1 MGESPPNDDERF
13 FQSIV
18 EQAGDLIVVFTSD
31 GTVVY
36 INPASNDILGLAP
49 SQVVGTNV
57 LDYMHPDELER
68 AIRGLTLNATH
79 GSAPG
84 ATSYRLRHADGT
96 WSYVDMTGGHAHT
109 SDNKL
114 MYTSFSR
121 RANDRFAMSETL
133 TKLVSGATLTEVLR
147 PVCDTFDW
155 QVNGSHIGISWI
167 ERDGGIELVHT
178 GIDPQLVAG
187 EEPWEKC
194 RWSGEAI
201 IDDDLSLLTD
211 DVRQLAHSAGLGA
224 YWIKPV
230 PNPMGGCALVTVWT
244 KVDGRPPIHHAL
256 AMETVPT
263 IVEMILRWHD
273 QQHQLDRA
281 VYHDALT
288 GVANR
293 ARLFEELDNCCESGS
308 ILYCDLDH
316 FKAVNDTYGHAAG
329 DELLKQFAERL
340 TTSVRGNDLVARLG
354 GDEFVVLCCGAT
366 PDIARTIAQRIETTV
381 AESFVLEA
389 TTIPMHVSIGIAHD
403 PIGASVATLNT
414 ADQRLY
420 LAKQYRAHHALR
432 DEDLRS

>member
-1 MGESPPNDDERF
+1 MGETPPPTATVS

-18 EQAGDLIVVFTSD
+18 EQAGDLIVVFD
-31 GTVVY
+31 EAGTVVY
-36 INPASNDILGLAP
+36 INPVSHDIIGLEP
-49 SQVVGTNV
+49 SEVIGTNV

-68 AIRGLTLNATH
+68 AIRGLALNTTH

-84 ATSYRLRHADGT
+84 STFYRLRHANGT
-96 WSYVDMTGGHAHT
+96 WTYVDMTGGHAHT
-109 SDNKL
+109 NDNRL

-121 RANDRFAMSETL
+121 RAEDRYARIEML
-133 TKLVSGATLTEVLR
+133 TKLVSGSPLAEVIR

-155 QVNGSHIGISWI
+155 QVNGSHIGISWTDH
-167 ERDGGIELVHT
+167 DGTVEIAHT
-178 GIDPQLVAG
+178 GIDPRLVAG
-187 EEPWEKC
+187 EDPWEKC
-194 RWSGEAI
+194 RWSGESV
-201 IDDDLSLLTD
+201 IDDDLSLVTD
-211 DVRQLAHSAGLGA
+211 DIRQLAHDAGLGA
-224 YWIKPV
+224 YWIEPIA
-230 PNPMGGCALVTVWT
+230 NPMGGHALVTVWT
-244 KVDGRPPIHHAL
+244 KIDGRPPIHHAL

-263 IVEMILRWHD
+263 IVEMILRWYD
-273 QQHQLDRA
+273 QQHQLDHA

-293 ARLFEELDNCCESGS
+293 ARLFEVLDNCSEPGS

-366 PDIARTIAQRIETTV
+366 PDIARVIAQRIETTI
-381 AESFVLEA
+381 AEPFVLEA
-389 TTIPMHVSIGIAHD
+389 TTLPMHVSIGIAHD
-403 PIGASVATLNT
+403 PVGASVATLNT

-420 LAKQYRAHHALR
+420 LAKQYRNQ
-432 DEDLRS
+432 SVTYV